1 MSNCE
6 GCNWRFSDNNDNE
19 VDNENASKIS
29 CTKLQPYSADFDPEE
44 RVFEPCPVDC
54 YLPYPVEYYNEGNI
68 AEQVNLE
75 INEDNTFKID
85 FTDPTMIEAQ
95 SFIQFH
101 NTPDFVNTNANSS
114 GIRQKFKC
122 GVNSLNDLEGIDEIE
137 NLSDYIKL
145 PGPEE
150 LEELLVM
157 NQINVDY
164 LGINRFLDFF
174 IEDSRNYQ
182 DIEFK
187 LKEIL
192 FTNDDDD
199 DFIRKIN
206 NYSSIKDLG
215 ENLEDLK
222 YIERKIMKFLGTNTN
237 EFIDLFNSIEDNFF
251 DCNIGLSM
259 KSMDFLLNF
268 LKLNIDINLDE
279 QTFIEEKRVLD
290 TILKFVPNLMK
301 KILDISENV
310 EIIKCGVVSKKTL
323 LYKEIYSQL
332 FIHTN
337 PLKVELPNLGIM
349 DFFSDF
355 NSNIYTKIILLV
367 FIGFIVSRIISLFTV
382 NFQVKT

>member
-29 CTKLQPYSADFDPEE
+29 CTKVQPYSIDEE
-44 RVFEPCPVDC
+44 VQEYEPCPVDC
-54 YLPYPVEYYNEGNI
+54 YLPYPVEYYNGDNI
-68 AEQVNLE
+68 AEQENLE
-75 INEDNTFKID
+75 INEEDNTFKID

-114 GIRQKFKC
+114 GIKEKFKC
-122 GVNSLNDLEGIDEIE
+122 GVNSLNDLEGIEEIE

-222 YIERKIMKFLGTNTN
+222 YIERKIMRFLGTNTN
-237 EFIDLFNSIEDNFF
+237 EFIDLLLFTFCITSANNFEHV
-251 DCNIGLSM
+251 IILTLS
-259 KSMDFLLNF
+259 
-268 LKLNIDINLDE
+268 
-279 QTFIEEKRVLD
+279 
-290 TILKFVPNLMK
+290 
-301 KILDISENV
+301 
-310 EIIKCGVVSKKTL
+310 
-323 LYKEIYSQL
+323 
-332 FIHTN
+332 
-337 PLKVELPNLGIM
+337 
-349 DFFSDF
+349 DFFC
-355 NSNIYTKIILLV
+355 
-367 FIGFIVSRIISLFTV
+367 
-382 NFQVKT
+382 